1 MSTTSLHRAVPM
13 TRALLACVLFFSS
26 VVCFGQFDAAS
37 VLGFLRDGSG
47 AAIGGGQVKLTNTAT
62 GVSQSTVADSEGRY
76 QFDSVLIGTYVVASD
91 ATGFQHTETP
101 PFQLTVNARQ
111 RVDVNLRLNGAT
123 ESVNVSSA
131 ATLLETETSSRG
143 QVIGQLE
150 VENLPLNGR
159 SYADLALLVPGV
171 RKSVLENQ
179 STTSREASF
188 NVNGQRSAF
197 NNFLLD
203 GLDNNT
209 YGTSNQGFANE
220 NIPPSPDAV
229 EEFRIETDNYSAE
242 YGRAAGAVIN
252 VSIRRGSNQFHGGAW
267 EFNRNT
273 ALNAIGP
280 FQPSGGVKPTFI
292 RNQFGGR
299 LGGPIFKDRTFF
311 FADYE
316 GTRQITKVF
325 SAATLPNAEQRSGT
339 FLLHRANGTT
349 APIPLQNP
357 LTGRVYAN
365 GVIPMTDSTP
375 FARAVLA
382 ALPANVNTGFA
393 NNYINFPRGTITDDK
408 GDLRL
413 DHKFNDRVS
422 LFARFSRHQA
432 TIFDP
437 AIVDGLAGGSSNNN
451 NVHIYN
457 QQIAFGGTYTITP
470 TSLLD
475 ARMGVGWNEGGKT
488 PFGLGQPSL
497 LIANGI
503 TNGIPTDPR
512 ISRTLNGQN
521 ISGFFQLGAQTSNP
535 QFQNP
540 FVIDPKINYTFL
552 HGRHSIKAGY
562 EFQSI
567 STDIDDFNPV
577 YGQDNY
583 SGAYS
588 TISAGTPTDP
598 ANASLA
604 GTQISQAR
612 NLADF
617 LFGNRSSYQ
626 LNNFVVIGLR
636 QKMNF
641 MYVQDDIKVTP
652 ALTINAGLRY
662 ELVTPQYTD
671 GNHQANFDPT
681 TNTLIQAK
689 DGSIYNR
696 ALVNMKYNNIG
707 PRFGLAYSATP
718 RTVIRSGYGIS
729 YTQFNREGGENLLAY
744 NGPYIV
750 GATINQVSPK
760 TTNQCTG
767 DTQDQTLCFRTT
779 QQGYSVNLVSP
790 AAFNPLKVQSRYIPK
805 DNPTGY
811 VESYHLTVQQQL
823 PGQVVMDV
831 AYVGS
836 HSVHLMVLG
845 DQNQAVPQTLSAT
858 CAIAAPSAPGGLPTY
873 TTSGCASLQ
882 ARRPISNF
890 AGIEVATGIGSA
902 NYNALQLKV
911 EKRYINGLYLL
922 NSFTWSRGFDIAS
935 GHLETAFGDN
945 SRVNLANPRG
955 DYGPSGYDQPL
966 NNTTSLLYDLPFGK
980 GRHFGNDANYLVR
993 AAAGGWQATVINQAT
1008 SGLPVNF
1015 TYNINS
1021 SFTVSDLP
1029 TYRPNKVGNPLAGT
1043 TRVKTATA
1051 LNGYFNPLAIALP
1064 TGSSPFGT
1072 ASRNAVRGPVFNQ
1085 LDFGLHKA
1093 FDLGS
1098 EARNL
1103 EFRAETFNIFNHV
1116 NYTAP
1121 DGNRSNGSFGSITQ
1135 AFPARQLQLALK
1147 LLF

>member
-1 MSTTSLHRAVPM
+1 MRTKALSRLPACLRQLFVLRVVAVAVILSAAMPVM
-13 TRALLACVLFFSS
+13 
-26 VVCFGQFDAAS
+26 GQFDAAS
-37 VLGFLRDGSG
+37 VLGFLRDSSG
-47 AAIGGGQVKLTNTAT
+47 AAIGGASVTLTNTAT
-62 GVSQSTVADSEGRY
+62 GVSQSTKADSAGQYE
-76 QFDSVLIGTYVVASD
+76 FVSIPIGTYVVASD
-91 ATGFQHTETP
+91 APGFQHTQTP

-111 RVDVNLRLNGAT
+111 RIDVALSVTGAT
-123 ESVNVSSA
+123 EAVTVSSA
-131 ATLLETETSSRG
+131 PTLLETETSSRG

-179 STTSREASF
+179 TTTSREASF

-203 GLDNNT
+203 GLDNNN

-242 YGRAAGAVIN
+242 YGRASGAVIN
-252 VSIRRGSNQFHGGAW
+252 VSIRRGTNTFHGGAW
-267 EFNRNT
+267 EYNRNT

-292 RNQFGGR
+292 RNQFGGDV
-299 LGGPIFKDRTFF
+299 GGPIFKDRTFF

-316 GTRQITKVF
+316 GTRQITKSFV
-325 SAATLPNAEQRSGT
+325 AATLPTANQRNGI
-339 FLLHRANGTT
+339 FLNGAT
-349 APIPLQNP
+349 PIPLRNP
-357 LTGRVYAN
+357 LTGKLYPN
-365 GVIPMTDSTP
+365 GIIPVSDMTP
-375 FARAVLA
+375 FARAVIA
-382 ALPANVNTGFA
+382 ALPANTIAGFS
-393 NNYINFPRGTITDDK
+393 NNYINLPRGTITDDK

-413 DHKFNDRVS
+413 DHKFKDRLS
-422 LFARFSRHQA
+422 LFGRFSRHQA

-437 AIVDGLAGGSSNNN
+437 PVVAGLAGGSSTNN

-457 QQIAFGGTYTITP
+457 QQIAFGGTYTMTP

-512 ISRTLNGQN
+512 IARILNGQA
-521 ISGFFQLGAQTSNP
+521 IGGFFQLGAQTSNP

-540 FVIDPKINYTFL
+540 FVINPKINYTFL
-552 HGRHSIKAGY
+552 HGRQSIKAGY
-562 EFQSI
+562 EYQSI
-567 STDIDDFNPV
+567 ATDIDDFNPV

-583 SGAYS
+583 SGQYS
-588 TISAGTPTDP
+588 TVAGSPN
-598 ANASLA
+598 NAVV
-604 GTQISQAR
+604 TQAH

-617 LFGNRSSYQ
+617 YFGNRSSYQ

-636 QKMNF
+636 QKMNDI
-641 MYVQDDIKVTP
+641 YVQDDIKVKP
-652 ALTINAGLRY
+652 ELTINAGLRY

-671 GNHQANFDPT
+671 GNHQANFDPA
-681 TNTLIQAK
+681 TNTLVQAK

-696 ALVNMKYNNIG
+696 ALVNMPLNNLA
-707 PRFGLAYSATP
+707 PRFGLAYTVTP
-718 RTVIRSGYGIS
+718 RSVIRSGYGIS

-750 GATINQVSPK
+750 GATINQVTPSQ
-760 TTNQCTG
+760 TNQCTG

-779 QQGYSVNLVSP
+779 QQGYSTNLVLPS
-790 AAFNPLKVQSRYIPK
+790 AFNPLKVQSRYIPRN
-805 DNPTGY
+805 NPTGY
-811 VESYHLTVQQQL
+811 VQSFFAGVQQQL
-823 PGQVVMDV
+823 PGQVVLDI
-831 AYVGS
+831 AYVGN
-836 HSVHLMVLG
+836 HGVHLMVLG
-845 DQNQAVPQTLSAT
+845 DQNQAKPQAITPT
-858 CAIAAPSAPGGLPTY
+858 CTINAPTVAPNLPTY
-873 TTSGCASLQ
+873 VTSGCASLQ
-882 ARRPISNF
+882 ARRPINNF

-902 NYNALQLKV
+902 NYNALQVKL
-911 EKRYINGLYLL
+911 EKRYSGGLYLL
-922 NSFTWSRGFDIAS
+922 NSFTYSRGFDIAS

-945 SRVNLANPRG
+945 SRVNLANPSG

-966 NNTTSLLYDLPFGK
+966 NNTTSLIYDLPFGK
-980 GRHFGNDANYLVR
+980 GRRFGGDANYLLR
-993 AAAGGWQATVINQAT
+993 AVAGGWQATVINQAT
-1008 SGLPVNF
+1008 SGLPVNL

-1021 SFTVSDLP
+1021 NFSVSDLP
-1029 TYRPNKVGNPLAGT
+1029 TYRPNRVGNPLAGT
-1043 TRVKTATA
+1043 AHVKTATA
-1051 LNGYFNPLAIALP
+1051 VNGYFNPLAVTLP
-1064 TGSSPFGT
+1064 TSASPFGT
-1072 ASRNAVRGPVFNQ
+1072 SSRNSVRGPGFNQ
-1085 LDFGLHKA
+1085 FDLGLHKA

-1098 EARNL
+1098 ESRNL
-1103 EFRAETFNIFNHV
+1103 DFRAEAFNLLNHV
-1116 NYTAP
+1116 NYYAP
-1121 DGNRSNGSFGSITQ
+1121 DGNRSNSSFGSITQ